1 MRELT
6 GESWFVP
13 VFLLKMEV
21 GNMTGKDIIEWIKEN
36 NAENDEI
43 YIEVKPK
50 LFKASSQFEILGS
63 EDCPCFDMII
73 LR

>member
-1 MRELT
+1 
-6 GESWFVP
+6 
-13 VFLLKMEV
+13 
-21 GNMTGKDIIEWIKEN
+21 MTGKDIIEWIKEN